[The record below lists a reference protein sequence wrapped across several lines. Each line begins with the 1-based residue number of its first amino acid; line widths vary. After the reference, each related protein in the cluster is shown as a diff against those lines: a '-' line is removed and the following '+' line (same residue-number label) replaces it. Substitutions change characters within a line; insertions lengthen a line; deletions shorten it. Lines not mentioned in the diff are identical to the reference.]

1 MQVMVDT
8 ILSNCLKD
16 LPIFPSNYFKQ
27 DGKAIELLLLS
38 AWKQSFI
45 VERHCFPK
53 GNWVSWCKKDRPIW
67 KLDIMELEV
76 G

>member
-53 GNWVSWCKKDRPIW
+53 GN
-67 KLDIMELEV
+67 
-76 G
+76 